1 MRRRWGGSVVG
12 VVAVLAGGCA
22 PGDGPAGVG
31 SAAPSASVA
40 TFDAKAY
47 CSKACKRSAGCGIES
62 AETIARGGSA
72 ADKEAL
78 EQARTG
84 RDAVEKACVDS
95 CNARPPGPAE
105 VEDARRAEACLVQPD
120 CEAMQSCLEKL

>member
-1 MRRRWGGSVVG
+1 MRRGWGGLAG
-12 VVAVLAGGCA
+12 AGAAVLVAGCA
-22 PGDGPAGVG
+22 PGEAPPGAG

-40 TFDAKAY
+40 AFDAKAY
-47 CSKACKRSAGCGIES
+47 CSKACKRSAGCGVES
-62 AETIARGGSA
+62 AEAIARGGSA

-105 VEDARRAEACLVQPD
+105 VGDARRAEACLGQPD
-120 CEAMQSCLEKL
+120 CEAMQACLEKL